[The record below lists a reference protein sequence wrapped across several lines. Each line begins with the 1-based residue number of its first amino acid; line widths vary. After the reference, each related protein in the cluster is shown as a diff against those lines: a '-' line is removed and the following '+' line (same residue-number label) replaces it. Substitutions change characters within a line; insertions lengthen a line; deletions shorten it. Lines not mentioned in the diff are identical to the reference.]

1 MARGAKTRPKK
12 LRPDPPE
19 VPTSRG
25 PAPAVVDAE
34 ATWDGVEAGAEVE
47 VPEHVA
53 DLTLQECRWVGADL
67 SGRSFTGLRCR
78 DTEFVH
84 CDLSGAVLDDA
95 VFKRVTFTDCRL
107 TGAVLAGA
115 DLVDVRITD
124 CRADLVNLRMARA
137 RHLLV
142 EGTALTGADLYRF
155 EARECGFV
163 NCDLTGA
170 NLADAELAGAHLHG
184 STIADVRGALA
195 LRGTRISPA
204 QLVPVGAA
212 LLGALGIEVGDPP
225 PA

>member
-1 MARGAKTRPKK
+1 VARASARTRQKK

-19 VPTSRG
+19 VPTSRE
-25 PAPAVVDAE
+25 PAPSVVDSGD
-34 ATWDGVEAGAEVE
+34 TWDGVEAGADVE

-67 SGRSFTGLRCR
+67 SGRSFGGLRCR
-78 DTEFVH
+78 DTQFVH

-95 VFKRVTFTDCRL
+95 TLRRVTFTDCRL
-107 TGAVLAGA
+107 TGLVLAGA
-115 DLVDVRITD
+115 DLADVRITD
-124 CRADLVNLRMARA
+124 CRADLINLRMAKA
-137 RHLLV
+137 RHLLI
-142 EGTALTGADLYRF
+142 ENTALTGADLYRF
-155 EARECGFV
+155 TAPECGFV

-170 NLADAELAGAHLHG
+170 NLADADLTGAHLHG

-212 LLGALGIEVGDPP
+212 VLTALGIEVGDPP
-225 PA
+225 A